1 MCHESVSQET
11 EISDFGRESRRQMD
25 SIMCTG
31 KSGSNNEGIE
41 ISHVSGGAVGG
52 QKKSRKNKTRRRRG
66 KRWVNLSPAVLKGEM
81 LDIEELRQN
90 KKVSNARKGLEKQ
103 GVRSTS
109 RFRGVT
115 HHCRTGRWEAH
126 IWEEG
131 KQVYLGGFDTED
143 QAALAYDIAAIKCRG
158 EEAITNFEMCNYED
172 ELDGLNEVTKEELIL
187 SLRKQSKGYNKSTS
201 HYRGVT
207 RHQKGKWEARIGQ
220 LIGRKYKYV
229 GCGFHRSLQS

>member
-1 MCHESVSQET
+1 MSNSVSQAE
-11 EISDFGRESRRQMD
+11 ELEFESGYQLGMD
-25 SIMCTG
+25 LITYSAKNPSEKEDACVPRKPGGSVRG
-31 KSGSNNEGIE
+31 KR
-41 ISHVSGGAVGG
+41 
-52 QKKSRKNKTRRRRG
+52 KCRKSRKLK
-66 KRWVNLSPAVLKGEM
+66 KRARCWGDQSVAGLKKEVLDMG
-81 LDIEELRQN
+81 DVRQLN
-90 KKVSNARKGLEKQ
+90 DKACNARKGLERR
-103 GVRSTS
+103 GTRSTS
-109 RFRGVT
+109 QFRGVT

-158 EEAITNFEMCNYED
+158 REAITNFELCNYQD
-172 ELDGLNEVTKEELIL
+172 ELDNLDEVSKEELIL

-220 LIGRKYKYV
+220 LIGRKYK
-229 GCGFHRSLQS
+229 